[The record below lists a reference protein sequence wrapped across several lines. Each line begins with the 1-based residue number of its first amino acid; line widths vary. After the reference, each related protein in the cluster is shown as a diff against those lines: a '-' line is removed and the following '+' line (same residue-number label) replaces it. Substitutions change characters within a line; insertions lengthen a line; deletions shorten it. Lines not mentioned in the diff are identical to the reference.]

1 MQRLSV
7 GVAPQ
12 TDKGGVNWNAG
23 DLDNRAYSVKS
34 GMHDLKQEVEIAWGL
49 RR

>member
-1 MQRLSV
+1 LSV
-7 GVAPQ
+7 EVAPQ
-12 TDKGGVNWNAG
+12 TDKGFVNLNTG